1 MEPRRYVKKGR
12 YFVLLEIL
20 ISLTLIALCA
30 IPLIS
35 PHFLLQREEIH
46 RFEEMALIPHADN
59 AFCQVKERFYDYDRF
74 GIYWPNSNKTVF
86 DAGTLPSV
94 TFPVQGNPEGSK
106 WLVSYRVT
114 LLDQGQKNTRRYRIL
129 QVAITFSNAKEKKRG
144 YEYLY
149 HLYVWRQGD
158 KKGDKL

>member
-1 MEPRRYVKKGR
+1 MERRRCAKKSR
-12 YFVLLEIL
+12 HFVLLEIL

-59 AFCQVKERFYDYDRF
+59 AFCEVKERFYDHHRF
-74 GIYWPNSNKTVF
+74 GIYWPNRNKTVF
-86 DAGTLPSV
+86 DAGTLNSV
-94 TFPVQGNPEGSK
+94 TLPIQGNKEGSK
-106 WLVSYRVT
+106 WMVSYRVT
-114 LLDQGQKNTRRYRIL
+114 LLDQGQKNDRRYRIL
-129 QVAITFSNAKEKKRG
+129 QVAITFSNAKEKKRS

-149 HLYVWRQGD
+149 HLYVWRQGTP
-158 KKGDKL
+158 KEVKL